1 MTGSARQ
8 GPWELRHILAVALGL
23 AVFATIF
30 LYTGE
35 GEVMAAAF
43 SGLGGALLVYAGA
56 HLAARLHSG
65 SP

>member
-1 MTGSARQ
+1 MRARPRQ
-8 GPWELRHILAVALGL
+8 TPWELRHILAVALGL
-23 AVFATIF
+23 GVFATIF

-56 HLAARLHSG
+56 HLAARLHNG